1 MNMNTTARS
10 AFNAVRRHPARAVAV
25 CVPLLAVSIFY
36 GSTMASAT
44 PTPTL
49 AVSAAEL
56 NAAPAPDVPLVD
68 NHLTGGRGADVKPTP
83 VKIGWNEDGCDHDY
97 GSPNQ
102 CVPWTIPGSTS
113 QAKCAWL
120 KSNGFGPLQ
129 VAGTNRQDLTE
140 NAQGYVCASGA

>member
-1 MNMNTTARS
+1 MNVNTTARG
-10 AFNAVRRHPARAVAV
+10 AFIAVRRHPVRAAAV
-25 CVPLLAVSIFY
+25 CVPLLAASIFY

-56 NAAPAPDVPLVD
+56 NAAPAPDVPLAD
-68 NHLTGGRGADVKPTP
+68 NHLTGGQGAVVKPTP

-97 GSPNQ
+97 GAPNQ

-120 KSNGFGPLQ
+120 KSNGFGPLA
-129 VAGTNRQDLTE
+129 VVGTNRQHLTE
-140 NAQGYVCASGA
+140 NAQGAVCASGA